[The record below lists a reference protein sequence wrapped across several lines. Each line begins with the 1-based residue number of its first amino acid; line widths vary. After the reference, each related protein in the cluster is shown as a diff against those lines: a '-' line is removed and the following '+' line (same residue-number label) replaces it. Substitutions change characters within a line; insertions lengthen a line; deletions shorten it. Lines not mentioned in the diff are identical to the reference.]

1 MKKLA
6 LLAAMVAVAVAPI
19 AAQTTRESQE
29 NRNTGG
35 QRNLAKARYT
45 DAKRT
50 LPPSDAPPAQ
60 RGTTEPVLSPCLVS
74 AINEAQVPGQEPG
87 VLVELS
93 AKEGDEV
100 NEGEVLGKI
109 DDMQPYLQGRIAQEE
124 YKAAME
130 KAATEVDVKY
140 ARKASEVAKKE
151 WEKSVEANKRTP
163 GAITQ
168 VDLDRQYLTWE
179 RGLLEIER
187 AQSDRKIASFTANAK
202 AGEIEAAKEAMKRRE
217 IRSPVD
223 GRVVQVH
230 LHRGEWVRP
239 GDPVL
244 HVVQLDRLKVEG
256 YPEISQFAAGQ
267 LIDRPVTIEAVSQ
280 DQTLEFKGKI
290 TFVSPLIEG
299 IEKVGTY
306 RIKAEVEN
314 RKENGEWLLK
324 PGMYVDMKIHL
335 R

>member
-1 MKKLA
+1 
-6 LLAAMVAVAVAPI
+6 
-19 AAQTTRESQE
+19 
-29 NRNTGG
+29 
-35 QRNLAKARYT
+35 
-45 DAKRT
+45 
-50 LPPSDAPPAQ
+50 
-60 RGTTEPVLSPCLVS
+60 
-74 AINEAQVPGQEPG
+74 
-87 VLVELS
+87 
-93 AKEGDEV
+93 
-100 NEGEVLGKI
+100 
-109 DDMQPYLQGRIAQEE
+109 MQPYLQGRIAQEE